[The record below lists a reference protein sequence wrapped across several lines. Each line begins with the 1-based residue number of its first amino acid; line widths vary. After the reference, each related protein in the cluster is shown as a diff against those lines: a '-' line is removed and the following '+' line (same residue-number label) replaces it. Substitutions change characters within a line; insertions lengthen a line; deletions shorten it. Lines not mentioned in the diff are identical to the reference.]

1 MSILT
6 SDHVGGWYLLRKKAA
21 NVFDQ
26 TTQPYFLLGDL
37 SNTTT
42 ISARPVELIQ
52 GEAGII
58 VIDNN
63 GSENK
68 LTLSG
73 PPIIIN
79 TLPGANLLYKDILD
93 LLIEDYYGLLS
104 FYFLPM
110 TDINNSANQIY
121 YDALMNSLGLNVA
134 SPNLLESAN
143 ITISETPSINLTY
156 NCKYDQKFQV
166 QYNNVAQN
174 VYGASDFIART
185 AKNYD
190 CRFYIDSNQQ
200 NSLQKP
206 DVYKREYKI
215 KSGSISI
222 NIGYAKNHFANVRTQ
237 FPFYSPQSHSVSGS
251 IEIIA
256 PYDAYDTIPTSGNC
270 SLLIGNRYLELGQAS
285 IKSSYK
291 RKINAS
297 QNVSTIEI
305 SFTAYARI
313 GAGVDSTRWNYY
325 YNNILLRNTSAT
337 FDLIRGFLGV

>member
-68 LTLSG
+68 LSLSG

-134 SPNLLESAN
+134 SPNLLESAS

-256 PYDAYDTIPTSGNC
+256 PYDSYDTIPTSGNC

>member
-26 TTQPYFLLGDL
+26 NTQPYFLLSDL
-37 SNTTT
+37 TNTTSVS
-42 ISARPVELIQ
+42 IRNIDLIQ
-52 GEAGII
+52 GEAGTI

-68 LTLSG
+68 LALSG
-73 PPIIIN
+73 PPIIIKN
-79 TLPGANLLYKDILD
+79 LPGANLVYKDVLD

-104 FYFLPM
+104 FFFLPM
-110 TDINNSANQIY
+110 TEINNSANQIY
-121 YDALMNSLGLNVA
+121 YEALMNALGLNVA
-134 SPNLLESAN
+134 SPNLLESATIN
-143 ITISETPSINLTY
+143 ISESPLISLNY

-190 CRFYIDSNQQ
+190 CRFYIDSNQE

-215 KSGSISI
+215 KSGSINI
-222 NIGYAKNHFANVRTQ
+222 NIGYAKNYFANVRSQ
-237 FPFYSPQSHSVSGS
+237 FPFYSPQNHSVSGR

-256 PYDAYDTIPTSGNC
+256 LYDDYDSIPTNGNL
-270 SLLIGNRYLELGQAS
+270 SLLIGNRYLELGQCS
-285 IKSSYK
+285 IKSSYV
-291 RKINAS
+291 RKITAN
-297 QNVSTIEI
+297 QNVSTIDI

-313 GAGVDSTRWNYY
+313 GAGVDSTRWNSY

>member
-26 TTQPYFLLGDL
+26 NTQPYFLLGDL
-37 SNTTT
+37 SNTTSVN
-42 ISARPVELIQ
+42 IRNADLIQ
-52 GEAGII
+52 GEAGVI

-79 TLPGANLLYKDILD
+79 TLPGANLVYKDALD

-104 FYFLPM
+104 FFFLPM
-110 TDINNSANQIY
+110 TEINNSANQIY
-121 YDALMNSLGLNVA
+121 YEALMNSLGLNVA
-134 SPNLLESAN
+134 SPNLLETAN
-143 ITISETPSINLTY
+143 ITISESPSINLTY

-166 QYNNVAQN
+166 SYNNVAQN

-215 KSGSISI
+215 KSGSINI
-222 NIGYAKNHFANVRTQ
+222 NIGYTKNYFANVQTQ
-237 FPFYSPQSHSVSGS
+237 FPFYSPQNHLVTGK

-256 PYDAYDTIPTSGNC
+256 PYNNYDSIPTNGNL
-270 SLLIGNRYLELGQAS
+270 SLLIGNRYLELGQCS
-285 IKSSYK
+285 IKSSYT
-291 RKINAS
+291 RKISSS

-313 GAGVDSTRWNYY
+313 GAGVDSTRWNSY